1 MHTCDNISVTSSHC
15 ELVNTMN
22 TYIVELFIQFSR
34 FSFLCEFEKL
44 VS

>member
-1 MHTCDNISVTSSHC
+1 MHPCDIFSVTSSHC

-22 TYIVELFIQFSR
+22 TYNVDLFIQSSR

-44 VS
+44 VN